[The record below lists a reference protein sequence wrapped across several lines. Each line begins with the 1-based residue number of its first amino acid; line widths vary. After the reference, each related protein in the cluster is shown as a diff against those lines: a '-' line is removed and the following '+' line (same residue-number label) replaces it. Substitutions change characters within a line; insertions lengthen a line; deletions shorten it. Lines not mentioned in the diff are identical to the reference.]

1 VSHEALAGFGD
12 PVVILIA
19 AIFIVGEAVV
29 NAIECLLK
37 ALRVAAD
44 YADAVFNHALLLQEK
59 INTRTPQITGAAVS
73 PAIANRKARGASSLW
88 WPLVHKTSAS
98 PTRAPAR
105 LKSPGTRRLLRMQAR
120 ILYSAV
126 EPEKIQDLRQFRK

>member
-19 AIFIVGEAVV
+19 AIFIVGEALV

-73 PAIANRKARGASSLW
+73 PAIANRNGYKGARSVKPILW
-88 WPLVHKTSAS
+88 WPLVHKTSAVQGS
-98 PTRAPAR
+98 
-105 LKSPGTRRLLRMQAR
+105 
-120 ILYSAV
+120 
-126 EPEKIQDLRQFRK
+126 